1 MLWVLLGLNVAV
13 YVAWQLAARQTDDGA
28 IDFMAA
34 HFRVSLGAVLGGRVW
49 TLLTSAC
56 SHVEPGH
63 LLVNMLALYV
73 FGRDVLARVGR
84 VGFVH
89 LYVAG
94 GIVASLGH
102 VAWQYVT
109 DSQVAALGASGS
121 VMAIAVVYA
130 ALYPKRILM
139 VNFFIPVPAAIA
151 VLAYIGLDI
160 VGAFGGLGGRVAHA
174 AHLGG
179 VAYGLLYWFLRVRRP
194 RAPHVSESEGR

>member
-1 MLWVLLGLNVAV
+1 VLLGLNVAV
-13 YVAWQLAARQTDDGA
+13 YVAWQLAARQSGEA
-28 IDFMAA
+28 ALDFMAA
-34 HFRVSLGAVLGGRVW
+34 NFRVSLGAVLSGRVW

-63 LLVNMLALYV
+63 LFVNMLALYV
-73 FGRDVLARVGR
+73 FGRDVLLRVGR

-102 VAWQYVT
+102 VLWQVAT
-109 DSQVAALGASGS
+109 DSPVAALGASGS

-130 ALYPKRILM
+130 ALFPRRILM
-139 VNFFIPVPAAIA
+139 VNFFIPVPAALA
-151 VLAYIGLDI
+151 VAAYIAIDV
-160 VGAFGGLGGRVAHA
+160 VGAVGGLGGSVAHA

-179 VAYGLLYWFLRVRRP
+179 AAYGLSYWLVRLRGRGE
-194 RAPHVSESEGR
+194 APAPQ